1 MKSKKSVPERLFME
15 DKLKEL
21 SGKGVEFV
29 KYQFTDMQGNMRE
42 VTLTIGE
49 IKGIGSTSV
58 DGSSV
63 FGKIIP
69 PTESDMLLVPD
80 CSTLTMVPWS
90 RDTARVICNVFY
102 PPSSE
107 GGAMAPFEGCC
118 RGILADVEKLARK
131 VLMKHLADIFPKKKI
146 DQVHVHFAPELEFLL
161 GRQDYDWANI
171 YLDQNLENNHYFLPP
186 QRQID
191 EVLKEI
197 TRAIKVVGLKR
208 EKFHTEVSTLQY
220 EIGTGHGNVMFIADR
235 TVALKYII
243 ENIAQMHG
251 LRSSFIPKFNRKVN
265 GSGMHVHQ
273 NLAVTV
279 ENHEYNLFFDEN
291 ADDGLSKIGK
301 CYFAGLLKYAPEITA
316 ITNPLPIS
324 YKRLVPEREAP
335 TYISWDWL
343 NRTALC
349 RGHSRGT
356 RKVRVEYRSPD
367 PKCNPYLAFAAML
380 SAGLAGIEE
389 NLELD
394 PCDSRNFY
402 IDHVGVKE
410 LPGNLGEALDIM
422 HRSSM
427 LRAKM
432 GSFIIDTLYDLG
444 KNMWKEYS
452 QEISS
457 IDIKYYL

>member
-1 MKSKKSVPERLFME
+1 MKNKKSGAESLVMQ
-15 DKLKEL
+15 DKLQEL
-21 SGKGVEFV
+21 SGQGVEFV

-49 IKGIGSTSV
+49 INGIGATSV

-69 PTESDMLLVPD
+69 PTESDMLLVPN

-90 RDTARVICNVFY
+90 QDTARVICNVFY
-102 PPSSE
+102 PPDRE
-107 GGAMAPFEGCC
+107 GGKMIPFEGCC
-118 RGILADVEKLARK
+118 RSVLAEVVELAHKILA
-131 VLMKHLADIFPKKKI
+131 KHLDGIFPGKKI
-146 DQVHVHFAPELEFLL
+146 NQIHVHFAPELEFLL

-197 TRAIKVVGLKR
+197 TRAIKIVGLKR

-243 ENIAQMHG
+243 ENIAQMYG
-251 LRSSFIPKFNRKVN
+251 LRASFIPKFNRKVN

-279 ENHEYNLFFDEN
+279 DDDEHNLFFDKQ
-291 ADDGLSKIGK
+291 ADDGLSRIGK
-301 CYFAGLLKYAPEITA
+301 SYFAGLLKYASEITA

-324 YKRLVPEREAP
+324 YKRLVPGREAP

-356 RKVRVEYRSPD
+356 RKVRIEYRSPD

-389 NLELD
+389 NLELGS
-394 PCDSRNFY
+394 CDSRNFY
-402 IDHVGVKE
+402 IDHEGVQE
-410 LPGNLGEALDIM
+410 LPGNLGEALDLM
-422 HRSSM
+422 NRSSM
-427 LRAKM
+427 LREKM
-432 GSFIIDTLYDLG
+432 GNFIIDTLYELG
-444 KNMWKEYS
+444 KNVWKEYS
-452 QEISS
+452 QEVSS

>member
-1 MKSKKSVPERLFME
+1 MINRKSGGESLVME

-21 SGKGVEFV
+21 SGQGVEFV

-49 IKGIGSTSV
+49 ITGIGTTSV

-69 PTESDMLLVPD
+69 PTESDMLLMPD
-80 CSTLTMVPWS
+80 CTTLTMIPWS

-102 PPSSE
+102 PPDSE
-107 GGAMAPFEGCC
+107 GGRMIPFEGCC
-118 RGILADVEKLARK
+118 RSILANVENLAK
-131 VLMKHLADIFPKKKI
+131 KALAKHLDGIFPGKEI
-146 DQVHVHFAPELEFLL
+146 NNIHVHFAPELEFLL

-171 YLDQNLENNHYFLPP
+171 HLDQNLENNHYFLPP
-186 QRQID
+186 QRQMD

-197 TRAIKVVGLKR
+197 TRAIKIVGLKR
-208 EKFHTEVSTLQY
+208 EKFHTEVSTMQY

-243 ENIAQMHG
+243 ENIAQMHE
-251 LRSSFIPKFNRKVN
+251 LRASFIPKFNRRVN

-279 ENHEYNLFFDEN
+279 EGVEHNLFFDKN
-291 ADDGLSKIGK
+291 TDDGLSKIGK
-301 CYFAGLLKYAPEITA
+301 CYFAGLLKYAREITA

-324 YKRLVPEREAP
+324 YKRLVPGREAP

-356 RKVRVEYRSPD
+356 RKIRVEYRSPD
-367 PKCNPYLAFAAML
+367 TKCNPYLAFAAML

-389 NLELD
+389 NLELCH
-394 PCDSRNFY
+394 CDSRNFY
-402 IDHVGVKE
+402 VDHEGVEE
-410 LPGNLGEALDIM
+410 LPGNLGEALDLM
-422 HRSSM
+422 NRSSI
-427 LRAKM
+427 LREKM
-432 GSFIIDTLYDLG
+432 GNFIIDTLYGLG
-444 KNMWKEYS
+444 KNVWKEYC